1 MAEKQAAGYAS
12 SIEPIGDAL
21 KAQMLASGS
30 WKPGDP
36 IPLSDLR
43 LIQVSFWGFDGKSH
57 TGSLV
62 VNSAWA
68 ARLCTEFE
76 KLYDARFPI
85 HHMNLVDAYGGD
97 DERSMAAD
105 NTSAYNGR
113 YVSGTSAWS
122 MHAYGLAV
130 DINTVENP
138 WVDGTDVSPL
148 AGRAY
153 ADRSLQAPGMIHAG
167 DVVVRAFAS
176 IGWKWGGSWNGGKD
190 YQHFSSNGK

>member
-1 MAEKQAAGYAS
+1 M
-12 SIEPIGDAL
+12 L
-21 KAQMLASGS
+21 KSGS

-36 IPLSDLR
+36 ISLSDLR
-43 LIQVSFWGFDGKSH
+43 LIQVSFWGFDKKAH

-68 ARLCTEFE
+68 AKLCTVFE
-76 KLYDARFPI
+76 KLYNARFPI
-85 HHMNLVDAYGGD
+85 HHMKLIDTYGAN
-97 DERSMAAD
+97 DELSMAAD

-113 YVSGTSAWS
+113 YVNGTSTWS

-138 WVDGTDVSPL
+138 WVDGTDVSPA
-148 AGRAY
+148 AGGPY
-153 ADRSLQAPGMIHAG
+153 ANRSLQAPGMVHAA

-176 IGWKWGGSWNGGKD
+176 IGWKWGGNWSGGKD
-190 YQHFSSNGK
+190 